1 MKNLNITVMENNFY
15 KLPLKFDSVFEN
27 TDEYLK
33 TCSEKESIDQ
43 FLETLIMTCPGEHKF
58 DREFGCKIWEMD
70 FVRMTSPVNWE
81 KDFRNYLLEAIGKF
95 EHRITDVDVTA
106 SIVEETQEDSLYKS
120 VSIRKRAT
128 VIIKTKLVSTGENVA
143 FYYTMYLGPIS
154 SK

>member
-1 MKNLNITVMENNFY
+1 
-15 KLPLKFDSVFEN
+15 
-27 TDEYLK
+27 
-33 TCSEKESIDQ
+33 
-43 FLETLIMTCPGEHKF
+43 MTCPGEHKF

-120 VSIRKRAT
+120 VSIKKRAT